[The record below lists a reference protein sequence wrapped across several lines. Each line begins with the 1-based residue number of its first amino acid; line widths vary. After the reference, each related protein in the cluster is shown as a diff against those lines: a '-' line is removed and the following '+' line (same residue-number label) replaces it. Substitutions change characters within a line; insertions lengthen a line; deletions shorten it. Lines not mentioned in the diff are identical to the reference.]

1 MSEPDDPRGVP
12 PRRCAGAGGRAI
24 FDGMGLYERVT
35 IGIFLAW
42 MFANAL
48 DLLRR

>member
-1 MSEPDDPRGVP
+1 MSEPVRGSSTTT
-12 PRRCAGAGGRAI
+12 CAGAGGRAI

>member
-1 MSEPDDPRGVP
+1 
-12 PRRCAGAGGRAI
+12 
-24 FDGMGLYERVT
+24 MGLYERVT